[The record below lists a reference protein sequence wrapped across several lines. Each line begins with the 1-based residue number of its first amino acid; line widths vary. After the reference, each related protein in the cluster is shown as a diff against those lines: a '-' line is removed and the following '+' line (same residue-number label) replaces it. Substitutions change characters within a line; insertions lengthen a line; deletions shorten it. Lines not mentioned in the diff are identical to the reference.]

1 MKKARDGTFIRLSSV
16 TSEFISG
23 GGEVGSWAGYKSI
36 SLIIVLT
43 VHRPGTQHVD
53 EERLLTGTKTLT
65 IAIALNR
72 KLACKIE
79 RMTEKINRN
88 KSFGYR

>member
-1 MKKARDGTFIRLSSV
+1 M
-16 TSEFISG
+16 
-23 GGEVGSWAGYKSI
+23 
-36 SLIIVLT
+36 LT

-79 RMTEKINRN
+79 RMIEKKSTVISRLDTVDKYILHLRN
-88 KSFGYR
+88 SENVITFTLSAYIIFCNNFFECYDCTFQS